1 MQAPGRR
8 SRTLMPHAHRSASA
22 LGRRLSSR
30 YIGLQQTMQISRF
43 DSIGG
48 EIFDFLADCTHNLFP
63 AFCTHIQV
71 PSSAAVGMLGT
82 RDVASAGKPVKQNK
96 FGRDGPLPCLPLKTK
111 LVCHSL
117 QSYLSLSV
125 LAMPLQPCFASVLRW
140 VCFSRLILAMTAIA
154 LSRLVAHIVI

>member
-22 LGRRLSSR
+22 LGRRLSSH
-30 YIGLQQTMQISRF
+30 YIGLQQSMQISTF

-96 FGRDGPLPCLPLKTK
+96 FGRDGPLLFAA
-111 LVCHSL
+111 
-117 QSYLSLSV
+117 QNDARLSLIAIIPKPKRSGYATAAV
-125 LAMPLQPCFASVLRW
+125 LCIGTAMGLFFQG
-140 VCFSRLILAMTAIA
+140 
-154 LSRLVAHIVI
+154 